1 MHANT
6 EFHQARRFY
15 VFGLEK
21 KSGQEAL
28 LCLID
33 NVYDKAHF
41 NYGHEPTIQIG
52 RDAAVLG
59 GRTAAGP
66 ITIRPS

>member
-1 MHANT
+1 MPTRNFIRP
-6 EFHQARRFY
+6 EGFF
-15 VFGLEK
+15 FLLEN
-21 KSGQEAL
+21 AL
-28 LCLID
+28 LRLID